1 MPVLYYLFFKVKLCF
16 KNKTLILTIR
26 KEFKASEPYIRTKE
40 DNERLSN
47 FGIGSPTVLRSS

>member
-16 KNKTLILTIR
+16 KNKALILMIR

-40 DNERLSN
+40 DNEKSSN
-47 FGIGSPTVLRSS
+47 FGIGSPTFLRSS

>member
-26 KEFKASEPYIRTKE
+26 KEFKASEPSKE
-40 DNERLSN
+40 DNERSSN
-47 FGIGSPTVLRSS
+47 FGIGSLTVLRSS